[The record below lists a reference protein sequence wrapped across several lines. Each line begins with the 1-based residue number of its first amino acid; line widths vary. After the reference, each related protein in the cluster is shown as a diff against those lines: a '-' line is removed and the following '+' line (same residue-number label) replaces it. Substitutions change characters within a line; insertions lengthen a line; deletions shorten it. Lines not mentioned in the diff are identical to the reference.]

1 MRQNKYLEPRLS
13 GEALEHNPI
22 RGSIRLCFKQNV
34 STGTAPNRYGRLVA
48 ARFPSPG
55 FDRDASPKAASRFS
69 ERAPTVRLAGCPHNL
84 TFCGASGLGGHRV
97 LDQADNGREYDTAD
111 TAASQLTDNAVEN
124 GIETAAG

>member
-1 MRQNKYLEPRLS
+1 MLRTERLDRNRS
-13 GEALEHNPI
+13 KQI
-22 RGSIRLCFKQNV
+22 R
-34 STGTAPNRYGRLVA
+34 A
-48 ARFPSPG
+48 ADRRPFSLSRI
-55 FDRDASPKAASRFS
+55 DRDASPKAASRFS
-69 ERAPTVRLAGCPHNL
+69 GCAPTVRLAGCPHNL